1 MQPIGP
7 VESWEWKSGWSPVEA
22 SRHTTRRSMYPD
34 YGLAGHDASNTAS
47 MSGN

>member
-7 VESWEWKSGWSPVEA
+7 VESWEWKSGWSPVE
-22 SRHTTRRSMYPD
+22 MYPD
-34 YGLAGHDASNTAS
+34 YSLAGHDAGNTAS